1 MLNISNYDNN
11 DNDNDNDNVDDDDND
26 NNNVNINIIIIII
39 MIIIM
44 LMMKAYMDKWLMGY
58 ISYLDFG
65 FGNSTMSGMCLGPTT
80 INAFFTAPNV
90 QVNCI

>member
-1 MLNISNYDNN
+1 MLNISNYD
-11 DNDNDNDNVDDDDND
+11 DNDNDDDEDNSI
-26 NNNVNINIIIIII
+26 NINIIIIII